1 MIDLSPVAYVLGIL
15 LAVFGCAMLV
25 PAALDILVVEAEWQ
39 PFALSFGITFAF
51 GMLFVLAFQARRPER
66 LTMPQAV
73 LLLLSTWIVA
83 PVFGCLPFLFASD
96 PLSITDAYF
105 EAMSGFTTT
114 GSTVITGLD
123 TLDPGLLLWRGLL
136 QWTGGIAIVVIAIA
150 FLPRLAIGGMQ
161 LFRGAL
167 SHGPGGTLF
176 RLRSIFI
183 TTCAIYFALTLV
195 CGAVYALFGM
205 DPFDAAVHA
214 MTTIATGGFSTRD
227 SSFSEYPATIT
238 YSAAVFMI
246 LASFPFLRYIQL
258 AAGRILP
265 LLRDSQIHAFL
276 GIAAAACFAAG
287 VWHLFVEVTGS
298 QNEIH
303 HIVFNV
309 ISLLTGTGYANA
321 SYETWGGFAMA
332 VFFLLG
338 LVGGCAGSTTCSVK
352 VFRYQI
358 LAATLLWQ
366 IRRIGSPHRVAPPRY
381 QGEPVSEDIISSVM
395 GFLFLFAASLVVL
408 TILLSMTGL
417 DLTTASSG
425 AATALAN
432 VGPGLGETIGP
443 GGNFSSLPVVAK
455 WLLIAGMLLGR
466 LEILAVLVVFRL
478 SFWKA

>member
-1 MIDLSPVAYVLGIL
+1 MINLSPVAYVLGIL
-15 LAVFGCAMLV
+15 LTVFGCAMLI
-25 PAALDILVVEAEWQ
+25 PAAMDVIVDQAEWQ
-39 PFALSFGITFAF
+39 PFVLSSGITISL
-51 GMLFVLAFQARRPER
+51 GMLCVLAFQSRRAKR
-66 LTMPQAV
+66 LSLPQAV
-73 LLLLSTWIVA
+73 LLLLSTWTVA
-83 PVFGCLPFLFASD
+83 PAFGSLPFLFASD
-96 PLSITDAYF
+96 PLTITDAYF
-105 EAMSGFTTT
+105 EAMSGLTTT
-114 GSTVITGLD
+114 GSTVMTSLE
-123 TLDPGLLLWRGLL
+123 TRDPGLLLWRGLL
-136 QWTGGIAIVVIAIA
+136 QWTGGIVIVVIAIA

-161 LFRGAL
+161 LFRGAM

-176 RLRSIFI
+176 RLRSLFI
-183 TTCAIYFALTLV
+183 TTCAIYFGLTVL
-195 CGAVYALFGM
+195 CGVIYALFGM
-205 DPFDAAVHA
+205 DPFDAIVHA

-227 SSFSEYPATIT
+227 SSFSEYPAAVI

-258 AAGRILP
+258 VAGKILP

-276 GIAAAACFAAG
+276 GIAAAASFGAG
-287 VWHLFVEVTGS
+287 LWHLFIDVTGTA
-298 QNEIH
+298 NEIH
-303 HIVFNV
+303 HVVFNV

-366 IRRIGSPHRVAPPRY
+366 IRQIGSPHRVAPPRY
-381 QGEPVSEDIISSVM
+381 QGEPVSEEIISSVM
-395 GFLFLFAASLVVL
+395 GFLFLFAVSLVVL

-432 VGPGLGETIGP
+432 VGPGLGEIIGP
-443 GGNFSSLPVVAK
+443 GGNFASLPVVSK
-455 WLLIAGMLLGR
+455 WLLIAGMLIGR
-466 LEILAVLVVFRL
+466 LEILAVFVVFRA
-478 SFWKA
+478 SFWRA